1 MAAEESLIRTP
12 PRPSTWE
19 RTWKSVSIIFESH
32 IATVGLLIV
41 VFWIIVGIISLFW
54 TPFPVNQS
62 LFTQQLPPNTVFLV
76 SFAIVAAGIV
86 GLTLSNLNQ
95 YIKLV
100 GIPVLVLIEIIVIW
114 WLLQGASPNL
124 LGTDN
129 LGRDI
134 LSRIMVGTQ
143 PILLKTDLPP
153 MTLGNYFIIAAVI
166 AFLVSLLGP
175 VALLSALAQAG
186 RRLHLFI
193 LAAVWLVASIIL
205 FLVLPDAIQISGREI
220 AVTFF
225 TPFFITLAILYV
237 GLFIFG
243 WIRAKALGLSEPMRA
258 WTISLAI
265 TIGLAVLGSS
275 NFLQSIDLPRVSLP
289 IGVAIWGVIGSL
301 VVGSILGLNAGYRG
315 GWWDQTIMQ
324 GLDALIAFP
333 VIVLYL
339 VLIGALAGAEQET
352 RALVVILAIT
362 VTGTPG
368 VARLVRSLALDIKTR
383 DYIRAAETRGETNS
397 YIMMREILPNARGPV
412 LVDAMLRVGY
422 AIFAI
427 GTLGFL
433 GLGLPP
439 PDPDWGTMVADAR
452 QFIFANPAA
461 VIWPA
466 IAVASLVIG
475 LNFFADGLR
484 EELTRYQK

>member
-12 PRPSTWE
+12 PRPSVWL
-19 RTWKSVSIIFESH
+19 RTWKNLSIIFESR
-32 IATVGLLIV
+32 IATVGLIIV
-41 VFWIIVGIISLFW
+41 AFWVIVGIISLFW
-54 TPFPVNQS
+54 TPFPENAS
-62 LFTQQLPPNTVFLV
+62 MFTQQLPPNATFLV
-76 SFAIVAAGIV
+76 SFLVVAAGVI
-86 GLTLSNLNQ
+86 GLAISNIHRN
-95 YIKLV
+95 IKMGGLF
-100 GIPVLVLIEIIVIW
+100 ILVLIEIVIVG
-114 WLLQGASPNL
+114 WLLQTATPNL

-129 LGRDI
+129 LGRDA

-143 PILLKTDLPP
+143 PVLLKTDFPAMP
-153 MTLGNYFIIAAVI
+153 LGNYLIAAAAI
-166 AFLVSLLGP
+166 AFVVSLLGP
-175 VALLSALAQAG
+175 VALLSALAQIG
-186 RRLHLFI
+186 YRLQLFI
-193 LAAVWLVASIIL
+193 LAAVWFIASLVLL
-205 FLVLPDAIQISGREI
+205 FVLPDTIRIGDRVITVA
-220 AVTFF
+220 FY
-225 TPFFITLAILYV
+225 TPFIMTLAILYV
-237 GLFIFG
+237 SLFLFG
-243 WIRAKALGLSEPMRA
+243 WIRAKALGLTDPMRV
-258 WTISLAI
+258 WTISL
-265 TIGLAVLGSS
+265 LAALVLAFVGNSTA
-275 NFLQSIDLPRVSLP
+275 LQSRMLPPFSIP

-301 VVGSILGLNAGYRG
+301 LVGSILGLNAGYRG

-339 VLIGALAGAEQET
+339 VLIGALAGADQET

-362 VTGTPG
+362 ITGTPG

-383 DYIRAAETRGETNS
+383 DYIRAAETRGES
-397 YIMMREILPNARGPV
+397 VGYIMLREILPNARGPI

-452 QFIFANPAA
+452 QFIFANPAG
-461 VIWPA
+461 VVWPA

-475 LNFFADGLR
+475 LNFFADGMR